1 MFIALFITAI
11 VVVILCLVFGV
22 EDKDAPP
29 GPNSIPILG
38 SIPFVPKRFRAQG
51 RLHIPKLFNYLTQIY
66 GPIFRI
72 YLGPIPTV
80 VITDLNLVKE
90 AFKKDEVTAR
100 PPMKPFHEFRYGSAD
115 GNQRGV
121 ILSSGLEWQD
131 QRRFS
136 LRQLRDFGF
145 GRSSMEAMILEE
157 VQKLRKCLQ
166 KETGKPL
173 DLSFKMNISI
183 INALWLILVG
193 ERLELDDERLLKIVR
208 TMDKLLRE
216 TQVSGLFSVLFPNV
230 YKMIHPRFKFAQ
242 ETFESMRT
250 LMKQAILEH
259 KETFQSGESPND
271 FIDCYLKEI
280 ENTKDPGSSFFQE
293 QGLKSLDCVLI
304 DLFMGGSETTS
315 ITLIWTFLFLL
326 HHPEGQE
333 KIHEKLDS
341 VIGSPFPPLQ
351 DLPSLPLL
359 GAVMSKILRLSRGV
373 PKGVPL
379 YVPQDTKGGD
389 FVLKKGPSVRANRAG
404 VHLNPVFGE
413 NAKKFQPERF
423 LDKGGKFESPDSSH
437 FAPFSVGKLFCLGQ
451 SLAKQKYFLFLRGIM
466 QNFKLISPS
475 GRVLP
480 NYRFSNDNNNR
491 GFIRY
496 APKYDVILQSRPP
509 I

>member
-230 YKMIHPRFKFAQ
+230 YKMVHPRFKFAQ

-326 HHPEGQE
+326 HHPEWQE
-333 KIHEKLDS
+333 KIHEELDS
-341 VIGSPFPPLQ
+341 VIGSPLPTLQ

-359 GAVMSKILRLSRGV
+359 RAVMSETLRLSSVVPNGV
-373 PKGVPL
+373 PH
-379 YVPQDTKGGD
+379 YVTQDTKVGD
-389 FVLKKGPSVRANRAG
+389 FVLKKGTSVMANLAW
-404 VHLNPVFGE
+404 VHLNPAFWE
-413 NAKKFQPERF
+413 NAEEFQPERF

-437 FAPFSVGKLFCLGQ
+437 FAPFSVGKRFCLGQ
-451 SLAKQKYFLFLRGIM
+451 SLAEQEYFLFLSGIM
-466 QNFKLISPS
+466 QKFKLIYPS

-480 NYRFSNDNNNR
+480 DYRFSNDDNNR

-496 APKYDVILQSRPP
+496 APKYDVILQSRRP